1 MKRCVQN
8 QRVYQVVLQ
17 SHDAESHDAEMIFEV
32 KIYGLSYRIP
42 FHLES

>member
-1 MKRCVQN
+1 MKRCIQN

-17 SHDAESHDAEMIFEV
+17 SHDAEMISEV
-32 KIYGLSYRIP
+32 KIYGLSYLIP